1 MKRVRRCLSFV
12 LAFILVATGIQV
24 TGLTV
29 NAKTEWKE
37 TNITS
42 IKYDVTVSECEG
54 EDAFEWKAQTA
65 SWQEKS
71 QTVELN
77 GEGDYSFALDL
88 GSKAG
93 MKNLGFVELISDS
106 AMKIEVRKIT
116 VNDTYMLSF
125 GSNPVLQAG
134 VKDCNGLA
142 NIWNTSVGT
151 KICQSDDAYLALN
164 QADGAIAL
172 YVAEEVEES
181 SSEEK
186 SEVEKSETAESSSEA
201 ESSMVEESSEE
212 YSEEETTNEE
222 ESSEEVTSEEEST
235 EEESSEE
242 VTTEEQTSE
251 ESVMEIESITSVKYE
266 VTVDGSNDL
275 ASFTWKAQAASWQ
288 EKAQIIELDGDGYYS
303 FELAFDYEKGVKN
316 LGFIEVI
323 SGSEMTVTVNKI
335 TVNDTYE
342 LAYET
347 APVLQA
353 GVNNA
358 NGLANIWNV
367 QPQVRIC
374 GDDSAYLALDQQDG
388 AIQLYV
394 AQEEESK
401 EEESTGDSVE
411 VEPQTLTSLTYCMTV
426 AQAGDLE
433 AFSWKAQAASWNV
446 KEQTVA
452 LDGDG
457 EYEVSFQLDYEE
469 GMKNLGYIEPVDGS
483 SMTATIT
490 KIVVNDTY
498 ELTYETAPVLKAG
511 ENGANGLANIWNV
524 QPEVKICGDENAYFA
539 LDKQDGAITFYA
551 GKVTAD
557 EEEGKMDSDASIKYV
572 EAMGSG
578 WNLGNSFEGF
588 DSDLSAPDRGEL
600 AWGNPTVTR
609 ELIAAVKDKGYD
621 SIRIPFTVYRRYT
634 VNEAASADE
643 YKYVINED
651 WLKRYKEVINWALD
665 EDLYVMINIHHD
677 SWIWLK
683 YWDGDKSSEEYRMY
697 TDFWKQLAEYMAD
710 LPQQV
715 CFETINEPDFVENA
729 QQKLDEINQAA
740 YDIIRGTKGNEERM
754 IVLPTV
760 YTNFEKGAS
769 LYNFIKKLDD
779 HNVIAT
785 VHYYSEWVYSAN
797 LGKTGFDEE
806 LWQNNGESY
815 TARDAA
821 DNMMKTIKNQFVSK
835 GIGVIIGEYGLLG
848 YDASEGCLETGEELK
863 YYEYMNE
870 LARQNN
876 VCLIFWDNGSGIN
889 RKNGSY
895 TWKKPTVGEMLEN
908 SMTGRS
914 SYATGADNLYFKE
927 EVKSDVAIAL
937 TLNGNTF
944 KGIEGLTE
952 GTDYTYDSNSATVT
966 LKKEYINKEFAK
978 MSGYGTF
985 AELVMKFS
993 SGADWHEYLIKYA
1006 DPVVGKAQGSKDG
1019 IQIPVEFNGSRVR
1032 RVTAYQASG
1041 KVGPNSD
1048 WWDYLQYDSS
1058 FGVDY
1063 EKGTINLLSA
1073 FFADA
1078 TVKDGLMKLKA
1089 EFYDGQIIYIWL
1101 TVDGNQVTSSPDME
1115 VNAEAI
1121 DASTT
1126 ICLYTGETAVPVQ
1139 YLDMPEGGSVYGTW
1153 VDEATNNGMVTL
1165 EGWPCKMIFDTKA
1178 HEDFVSGGIVL
1189 YYMDLQKYIDVS
1201 FGIKDA
1207 PMVEDIDIKAGNNKK
1222 LTVSNLAEDAK
1233 VTYKSSNIS
1242 VATVSTDGTVT
1253 GKKAGEAVITVTV
1266 EQYNRSDDFEATVKV
1281 TGTASQGQSSSS
1293 SGNSS
1298 NSGSQSSGSSQTS
1311 STKQETAKQETKTQK
1326 IIEQQVALAPQPVI
1340 VPETPVQ
1347 QPETVAPVQSQ
1358 STQKSTS
1365 TKTETVETE
1374 ESVIEGTAVE
1384 VVTES
1389 VVEEMSEVETQE
1401 IEASTETEVEKATTV
1416 EEEATPLAA
1425 EQLQEKTSPLPF
1437 VIAGIMVVI
1446 FAMGVVV
1453 IYLRRKEDIME

>member
-1 MKRVRRCLSFV
+1 MKRVRRYLSFV

-29 NAKTEWKE
+29 NAKTEWK
-37 TNITS
+37 
-42 IKYDVTVSECEG
+42 
-54 EDAFEWKAQTA
+54 AQTA

-77 GEGDYSFALDL
+77 GEGDYSFTLDL
-88 GSKAG
+88 GSEAG

-106 AMKIEVRKIT
+106 VMKIEVRKIT

-134 VKDCNGLA
+134 V
-142 NIWNTSVGT
+142 
-151 KICQSDDAYLALN
+151 
-164 QADGAIAL
+164 
-172 YVAEEVEES
+172 
-181 SSEEK
+181 
-186 SEVEKSETAESSSEA
+186 
-201 ESSMVEESSEE
+201 
-212 YSEEETTNEE
+212 
-222 ESSEEVTSEEEST
+222 
-235 EEESSEE
+235 
-242 VTTEEQTSE
+242 
-251 ESVMEIESITSVKYE
+251 
-266 VTVDGSNDL
+266 
-275 ASFTWKAQAASWQ
+275 
-288 EKAQIIELDGDGYYS
+288 
-303 FELAFDYEKGVKN
+303 
-316 LGFIEVI
+316 
-323 SGSEMTVTVNKI
+323 
-335 TVNDTYE
+335 
-342 LAYET
+342 
-347 APVLQA
+347 
-353 GVNNA
+353 NNC

-367 QPQVRIC
+367 QPQVKIC
-374 GDDSAYLALDQQDG
+374 GDNSAYLALDQQDG

-401 EEESTGDSVE
+401 EE
-411 VEPQTLTSLTYCMTV
+411 
-426 AQAGDLE
+426 
-433 AFSWKAQAASWNV
+433 
-446 KEQTVA
+446 
-452 LDGDG
+452 
-457 EYEVSFQLDYEE
+457 
-469 GMKNLGYIEPVDGS
+469 
-483 SMTATIT
+483 
-490 KIVVNDTY
+490 
-498 ELTYETAPVLKAG
+498 
-511 ENGANGLANIWNV
+511 
-524 QPEVKICGDENAYFA
+524 
-539 LDKQDGAITFYA
+539 
-551 GKVTAD
+551 D
-557 EEEGKMDSDASIKYV
+557 EEENMNDSDASIKYV
-572 EAMGSG
+572 EAMGFG
-578 WNLGNSFEGF
+578 WNLGNSFDGF
-588 DSDLSAPDRGEL
+588 DSDLSSPDKGEL

-651 WLKRYKEVINWALD
+651 WLKRYREVINWALE

-683 YWDGDKSSEEYRMY
+683 YWDGNKSSEEYRMY

-715 CFETINEPDFVENA
+715 CFETINEPDFEENA

-740 YDIIRGTKGNEERM
+740 YNIIRGTKGNEERM

-760 YTNFEKGAS
+760 YTNFEKGAP

-821 DNMMKTIKNQFVSK
+821 DNMMKTIKDQFVSK

-889 RKNGSY
+889 RTNGSY

-937 TLNGNTF
+937 TLNGNAF

-966 LKKEYINKEFAK
+966 LKKEYINKEFGK

-985 AELVMKFS
+985 AELVMEFS

-1006 DPVVGKAQGSKDG
+1006 APVIGKVQGSKDG

-1032 RVTAYQASG
+1032 RVTAYQAGG

-1063 EKGTINLLSA
+1063 KKGIINLLSA

-1078 TVKDGLMKLKA
+1078 TVKDGLMKLKV

-1126 ICLYTGETAVPVQ
+1126 ICLYTGETAVPAQ

-1165 EGWPCKMIFDTKA
+1165 EGWPCNMIFDTKA
-1178 HEDFVSGGIVL
+1178 HDDFVSGGIVL
-1189 YYMDLQKYIDVS
+1189 YYMDLEKYIDVS
-1201 FGIKDA
+1201 FGIKDE
-1207 PMVEDIDIKAGNNKK
+1207 PMVEDINVKAGNNKK

-1233 VTYKSSNIS
+1233 VTYKSSNTS
-1242 VATVSTDGTVT
+1242 VATVSTDGAVT

-1281 TGTASQGQSSSS
+1281 TGTA
-1293 SGNSS
+1293 
-1298 NSGSQSSGSSQTS
+1298 
-1311 STKQETAKQETKTQK
+1311 
-1326 IIEQQVALAPQPVI
+1326 
-1340 VPETPVQ
+1340 
-1347 QPETVAPVQSQ
+1347 APV
-1358 STQKSTS
+1358 
-1365 TKTETVETE
+1365 
-1374 ESVIEGTAVE
+1374 
-1384 VVTES
+1384 
-1389 VVEEMSEVETQE
+1389 
-1401 IEASTETEVEKATTV
+1401 
-1416 EEEATPLAA
+1416 
-1425 EQLQEKTSPLPF
+1425 QLQEKSSPLPF

-1446 FAMGVVV
+1446 FAVGVVV
-1453 IYLRRKEDIME
+1453 IYLRRKEDNVE